1 MLLRSAVA
9 FGLATTAV
17 LALTPQRNST
27 QTQRTGPPRPHI
39 AYLLVD
45 DWGWANFGPHRVN
58 NTSGNDEFETPNLA
72 ALAQEGIMLNRM

>member
-1 MLLRSAVA
+1 
-9 FGLATTAV
+9 
-17 LALTPQRNST
+17 
-27 QTQRTGPPRPHI
+27 
-39 AYLLVD
+39 VD